1 MPDESALRTDTDER
15 NDETG
20 TPANAPSAARRRPT
34 ENSLLA
40 DLLSETSNEAQ
51 RELDQI
57 KAELQ
62 SRKDAELE
70 ARRSADRQRRAELD
84 RLREAELKRREA
96 ALRSPSSAENSVA
109 GTSGGAQ
116 QSTAAAYDPTL
127 AITPKK
133 SSGPIYAV
141 AAVLIAAI
149 ATTGW
154 YFTTKEKV
162 QAEVQA
168 AEKNA
173 EAVATAATEEK
184 NDAAKGADGK
194 TGDETVDGTPKTAGA
209 KGTTK
214 EAALDS
220 AKADAEK
227 AAAAVAIKRLAAS
240 ESEALRRVPEVDV
253 PQYIKPKRK
262 YRRGR
267 KRRGPGKGK
276 IKIRG
281 LNLGAGR

>member
-1 MPDESALRTDTDER
+1 MADKSALRSDSDKRNNETDS
-15 NDETG
+15 
-20 TPANAPSAARRRPT
+20 PAAAPAKTTSSRPT

-70 ARRSADRQRRAELD
+70 ARRAAESQRRAELD
-84 RLREAELKRREA
+84 RLREAELRRREA
-96 ALRSPSSAENSVA
+96 ALRSPEEDAA
-109 GTSGGAQ
+109 HQ
-116 QSTAAAYDPTL
+116 RSTAAPALSAAHESVVID
-127 AITPKK
+127 TPKK

-149 ATTGW
+149 ATAGW

-162 QAEVQA
+162 QAEAQA
-168 AEKNA
+168 AEKTAAAETRKAAGAVGSGDENTPEA
-173 EAVATAATEEK
+173 EAKGKNTEESTPATADANEGKAPKKPAANAPAAKAASIRLAATE
-184 NDAAKGADGK
+184 
-194 TGDETVDGTPKTAGA
+194 
-209 KGTTK
+209 
-214 EAALDS
+214 
-220 AKADAEK
+220 
-227 AAAAVAIKRLAAS
+227 S
-240 ESEALRRVPEVDV
+240 ESYERRVPEFAV

-262 YRRGR
+262 YRKRRG
-267 KRRGPGKGK
+267 RRGPGKGK